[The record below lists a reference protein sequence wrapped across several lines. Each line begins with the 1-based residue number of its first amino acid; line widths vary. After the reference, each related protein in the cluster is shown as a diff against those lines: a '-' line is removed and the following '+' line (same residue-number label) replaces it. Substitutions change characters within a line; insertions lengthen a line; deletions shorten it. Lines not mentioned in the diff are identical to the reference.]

1 MITYV
6 QCLKTLI
13 FRYCTLCFF
22 TVTLRP
28 EKVANTIVV
37 LFVMTTS
44 IKITKY
50 QICKGGLNDGI
61 G

>member
-1 MITYV
+1 MNFGRKSISAMITDV

-37 LFVMTTS
+37 LFVMT
-44 IKITKY
+44 IRINHH
-50 QICKGGLNDGI
+50 QL
-61 G
+61 